1 LLDEN
6 IQQSNT
12 PKLDAPVTALEDE
25 DSLLDIA
32 FVTTRRSF
40 CGQRSRDD
48 EYEDDCETVNCE
60 TVSCEPRTVNSI
72 DRVDQIWSALALVTD
87 PEIDES
93 VVSLDFVSEVK
104 VDEHS
109 RVEIE
114 FRLPTYWCA
123 PNFAFL
129 MASDMRDAVSDL
141 DWVASVTVR
150 LVDHFSAELINR
162 GVARNQDFRDAF
174 PGETDDDLSA
184 LRQKFLGQAY
194 ERRQELLLK
203 HLFAQGCDP
212 RLTMSLRLSDLVSL
226 ALDQAGASLR
236 TLYLFV
242 WRKIH
247 PRTADDA
254 LAFTTLQGEP
264 VDPDGLKD
272 HLRKIA
278 GSRRN
283 AAFNGFICRSLLAE
297 RLREAQIGPH
307 STDQARYGAPIG
319 GEPHSALPDRR

>member
-1 LLDEN
+1 MSPFDR
-6 IQQSNT
+6 
-12 PKLDAPVTALEDE
+12 LE
-25 DSLLDIA
+25 
-32 FVTTRRSF
+32 
-40 CGQRSRDD
+40 
-48 EYEDDCETVNCE
+48 
-60 TVSCEPRTVNSI
+60 
-72 DRVDQIWSALALVTD
+72 QIWSALESVTD

-93 VVSLDFVSEVK
+93 VVSLEFVSEVK
-104 VDEHS
+104 IDETN

-129 MASDMRDAVSDL
+129 MASDMRDAVSEL
-141 DWVASVTVR
+141 DWVTEVNVR

-162 GVARNQDFRDAF
+162 GVARKQDFRDAF

-203 HLFAQGCDP
+203 HLFELGYDP
-212 RLTMSLRLSDLVSL
+212 TRVLCLRLSDLLSL
-226 ALDQAGASLR
+226 ALDHQSNALR

-247 PRTADDA
+247 PDA
-254 LAFTTLQGEP
+254 GEEAIAFATSEGAP
-264 VDPDGLKD
+264 VDPSDLTD
-272 HLRKIA
+272 YLRKIA
-278 GSRRN
+278 GARRN

-297 RLREAQIGPH
+297 RGGDVERASLARPTGVGEVREACPE
-307 STDQARYGAPIG
+307 QAS
-319 GEPHSALPDRR
+319 SASNGLP